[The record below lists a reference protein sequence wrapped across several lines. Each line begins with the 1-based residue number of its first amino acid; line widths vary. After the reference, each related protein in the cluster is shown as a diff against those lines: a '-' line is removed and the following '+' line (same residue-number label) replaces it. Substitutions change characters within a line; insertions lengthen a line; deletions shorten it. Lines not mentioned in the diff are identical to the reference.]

1 MNYISDKKEI
11 NQEINNDSNNKV
23 NIDLLK
29 KENNSIKAK
38 MEGEN
43 EKYDKDKNEMQN
55 DDNNLK
61 EEQNNKEDKVEFSK
75 KIGNYILFEQI
86 GQGTFSKVTKAIHL
100 ITSQQVAVKILDKQ
114 KIEDEVD
121 LERIIREIEIL
132 KNINH
137 PNIAQMYETFS
148 TIHNFY
154 LMMELVKG
162 GDLFDYISNNSSLS
176 ENISCHFFRQ
186 LIGVLEYLFSM
197 GITHRDIKPENILLD
212 ENHLN
217 IKVIDFGLSNYWED
231 NELIKSSCGSPCYA
245 SPEML
250 SGKPYYGDKTDIWSS
265 GVVLYSMLVGSLP
278 FDDQEL
284 YALYEQIKKGKFYLP
299 STLSLES
306 IDLLKR
312 LLQVDPDKRIGI
324 KEIKK
329 HPWFNMEKNPIYRGI
344 NISKEKFPCN
354 MDVITFIYENYFK
367 EEKEIDIDKI
377 VKMIETHACNK
388 YTATYYLSKIYI
400 LKIDNELLLT
410 NIANKVEN
418 NINNDKI
425 INYKIKNSNYKEII
439 IHKCKSND
447 NLDNNYNNYK
457 NYKNNILGKLTDDE
471 IFNNIEQIIN
481 IDINKKEYKTIEK
494 NEMILNNYNKVKNAE
509 NEGVIKNEKNK
520 KLSKG
525 KEELKKL
532 KIVEK
537 KIKNTSNN
545 KNNKK
550 VKILNKR
557 NNNKILYIST
567 LHDTHNNKLYTIDDL
582 RISNNFKKQ
591 YNQIL
596 NKENFNSNCL
606 KDKKLI
612 KKSKNS
618 SNNKSLLK
626 DKKNNIIIMNNNNI
640 IKKIKEINNISKNSN
655 NSKLYDKN
663 QLVFIKKNNT
673 CNKIKGHKKN
683 LTQLKTPPKENNNF
697 NFYVINNIINKDKY
711 FEHKK
716 FETLNYDNKTFT
728 KENMEPN
735 EIKSFV
741 NKKYNIIKNKDKDH
755 EFNIY
760 NKYLT
765 KAKNSENKNNR
776 RNLKIKPNQ
785 IFETFQLNSQLKINK
800 KLKLKEELNKFNK
813 IKVNLKTNNS
823 DLYYDKSPSNTL
835 GINNYKKD
843 LKKIIPKLKLEVINN
858 KIKAKD
864 IISKKITTGNNIIY
878 NYNKIAINNNYS
890 YYTYSNMNSKDY
902 INGNISSINNR
913 SNIASNNKSKVYQ
926 RTNNNQKNCIINK
939 NNKNYLNTINSLNKD
954 NKILTHQRYL
964 TSAIKAKLSNIKAEI
979 NLMKKSNKKSFIA
992 KGNNNSDKKNKV
1004 IKNNNSININNSY
1017 MQDYYTHNLK
1027 KRKNSMRVED
1037 NNLNSYEYKSINTTN
1052 SLDKNI
1058 KKNLSK
1064 RKSYFAT
1071 NRKYIINNH
1080 KEIIRINNTNYIN
1093 SKINTPIKKEF
1104 YINNN
1109 NQNVININ
1117 MVLKQNKHKNRNIN
1131 NYLISSES
1139 MTGTPNNINFVPS
1152 PYFTE
1157 NISLD
1162 NNHKE
1167 KAKFNLS
1174 TLSKKNAKR
1183 KNI

>member
-1 MNYISDKKEI
+1 MNYISDNKEI
-11 NQEINNDSNNKV
+11 NQGINNDSNNKV
-23 NIDLLK
+23 YIDMPK
-29 KENNSIKAK
+29 KENNNLNPK
-38 MEGEN
+38 MEGVK
-43 EKYDKDKNEMQN
+43 EKYDKDKNENQN
-55 DDNNLK
+55 ADNNLK
-61 EEQNNKEDKVEFSK
+61 EEQNNKEYKVEFSK

-86 GQGTFSKVTKAIHL
+86 GRGTFSKVTKAIHL

-162 GDLFDYISNNSSLS
+162 GDLFDYISDNSSLS

-354 MDVITFIYENYFK
+354 IDVITFIYENYFK

-377 VKMIETHACNK
+377 VKMIENHACNK
-388 YTATYYLSKIYI
+388 YTATYYLSKTYI

-410 NIANKVEN
+410 DIANKEEN
-418 NINNDKI
+418 NINNGTI
-425 INYKIKNSNYKEII
+425 INNKIKNSNYKERK

-447 NLDNNYNNYK
+447 NLDKNYN
-457 NYKNNILGKLTDDE
+457 NYKNNILGILTDNE
-471 IFNNIEQIIN
+471 IYNNLEEIIN
-481 IDINKKEYKTIEK
+481 IDINKKENKTIEK
-494 NEMILNNYNKVKNAE
+494 NEMTSNNYNKVKKVE
-509 NEGVIKNEKNK
+509 NEGSIKNEKNK

-525 KEELKKL
+525 KEEMKKF

-537 KIKNTSNN
+537 KIKNTNNN

-567 LHDTHNNKLYTIDDL
+567 THDTPNNKLYTIDNL

-591 YNQIL
+591 YKQIL
-596 NKENFNSNCL
+596 NKDNINSNYL
-606 KDKKLI
+606 KEKKLI

-640 IKKIKEINNISKNSN
+640 IKKVKEINNISKINN

-673 CNKIKGHKKN
+673 CNKIKEHKKN
-683 LTQLKTPPKENNNF
+683 LTQLKTPPKEKNNNF
-697 NFYVINNIINKDKY
+697 NFYVINNIINKDKC
-711 FEHKK
+711 FERKK
-716 FETLNYDNKTFT
+716 FETLNYDNTTFI

-741 NKKYNIIKNKDKDH
+741 NKKYNIIKNKDKDR

-785 IFETFQLNSQLKINK
+785 IFGTFQLNSQLKINK

-823 DLYYDKSPSNTL
+823 ALHYDKSPSNTL
-835 GINNYKKD
+835 EINNYKRD
-843 LKKIIPKLKLEVINN
+843 LKKIIPKLKLEIINN

-864 IISKKITTGNNIIY
+864 INSKKITKENNIIY
-878 NYNKIAINNNYS
+878 NYNKIATNNNYS
-890 YYTYSNMNSKDY
+890 YYAYSNVNSKDY
-902 INGNISSINNR
+902 INTNISSINNR
-913 SNIASNNKSKVYQ
+913 SNIESNNKSKIYQ
-926 RTNNNQKNCIINK
+926 RKNNNQKNCIINK

-954 NKILTHQRYL
+954 NKILTHQRNL
-964 TSAIKAKLSNIKAEI
+964 SSAIKAKLSNIQADTYLI
-979 NLMKKSNKKSFIA
+979 RKSNKKPFIA
-992 KGNNNSDKKNKV
+992 KDNNNSDKKNKV

-1017 MQDYYTHNLK
+1017 MQDYYAHNLK
-1027 KRKNSMRVED
+1027 KRKNLRRLED

-1064 RKSYFAT
+1064 RTSYFVT

-1080 KEIIRINNTNYIN
+1080 NEIIKINNTNYIN

-1131 NYLISSES
+1131 NYLISAES
-1139 MTGTPNNINFVPS
+1139 MSDTPNNINFVPS

-1157 NISLD
+1157 NISL
-1162 NNHKE
+1162 NNNYKE
-1167 KAKFNLS
+1167 KAKFNFS

>member
-1 MNYISDKKEI
+1 MNYISDNKEI
-11 NQEINNDSNNKV
+11 NQGIKNDNNNKV
-23 NIDLLK
+23 YIDIPK
-29 KENNSIKAK
+29 KENNIVKPGL
-38 MEGEN
+38 EGEN
-43 EKYDKDKNEMQN
+43 KKYYKDKNEMQN
-55 DDNNLK
+55 ADNNNLK
-61 EEQNNKEDKVEFSK
+61 EKQNNKDDKVEFSK
-75 KIGNYILFEQI
+75 KIGNYVLFEQI
-86 GQGTFSKVTKAIHL
+86 GRGTFSKVTKAIHL
-100 ITSQQVAVKILDKQ
+100 ITSQQVAVKILNKQ

-137 PNIAQMYETFS
+137 PNIAQMYETYS

-162 GDLFDYISNNSSLS
+162 GDLFDYISDNSSLS
-176 ENISCHFFRQ
+176 ENQSCHFFRQ

-284 YALYEQIKKGKFYLP
+284 YSLYEQIKKGKFYLP

-324 KEIKK
+324 KEIKR
-329 HPWFNMEKNPIYRGI
+329 HTWFNMEKNPIYRGI
-344 NISKEKFPCN
+344 NISKEKFPYN
-354 MDVITFIYENYFK
+354 MDAIKFIYENYFK
-367 EEKEIDIDKI
+367 KEKEIDIDKI

-410 NIANKVEN
+410 NIGNTEEN
-418 NINNDKI
+418 NINNNKI
-425 INYKIKNSNYKEII
+425 INYKTKNSSYKERNF
-439 IHKCKSND
+439 HKCKSND
-447 NLDNNYNNYK
+447 NLDNNYNNYR
-457 NYKNNILGKLTDDE
+457 NNILGKLTDND
-471 IFNNIEQIIN
+471 IYNNIEQIIN
-481 IDINKKEYKTIEK
+481 IDKNKTIEK
-494 NEMILNNYNKVKNAE
+494 NEMILNNYNRIKNVE
-509 NEGVIKNEKNK
+509 NEEIIKNEKNK

-545 KNNKK
+545 KNDKK
-550 VKILNKR
+550 AKILNKR
-557 NNNKILYIST
+557 NNNKILYISVT
-567 LHDTHNNKLYTIDDL
+567 HDTLNNKLDTLDDL

-591 YNQIL
+591 YKQTL
-596 NKENFNSNCL
+596 NKENINSNCL

-612 KKSKNS
+612 KKSKNN

-626 DKKNNIIIMNNNNI
+626 GKKNNITIKNNKNI
-640 IKKIKEINNISKNSN
+640 IKKVKEISNISKNNN
-655 NSKLYDKN
+655 NSQLYDKN
-663 QLVFIKKNNT
+663 QIVFFKKNNT
-673 CNKIKGHKKN
+673 SNKIKEHKKN
-683 LTQLKTPPKENNNF
+683 LPQLKTPPKENNNF

-711 FEHKK
+711 FKHKK
-716 FETLNYDNKTFT
+716 FETLKYDNKALT

-741 NKKYNIIKNKDKDH
+741 NKRYNIIKNKDKEN
-755 EFNIY
+755 EFNMY

-765 KAKNSENKNNR
+765 KTKNSEKKNNG
-776 RNLKIKPNQ
+776 RNLNIKPNQ
-785 IFETFQLNSQLKINK
+785 MFETFQFNSQLKINK
-800 KLKLKEELNKFNK
+800 KIKLKEDLNKFNK
-813 IKVNLKTNNS
+813 IKVNIKTNNS
-823 DLYYDKSPSNTL
+823 YLYYDKSPSNTL
-835 GINNYKKD
+835 EINNYKKD
-843 LKKIIPKLKLEVINN
+843 LKKIIPKLKLEGINN
-858 KIKAKD
+858 KIKAKVKN
-864 IISKKITTGNNIIY
+864 SKKITKENNIFY
-878 NYNKIAINNNYS
+878 NYNKIANNNYS
-890 YYTYSNMNSKDY
+890 YYAYSNMNSKDY
-902 INGNISSINNR
+902 INENISSINNR
-913 SNIASNNKSKVYQ
+913 SNIVSNNKSKIYQ
-926 RTNNNQKNCIINK
+926 RENNHLKNCIISK
-939 NNKNYLNTINSLNKD
+939 NNKNYLNIINFLNKD
-954 NKILTHQRYL
+954 IKILTHQRNL
-964 TSAIKAKLSNIKAEI
+964 SSAIKTKLSNIKAEI
-979 NLMKKSNKKSFIA
+979 NLMRKSNKKSIIA
-992 KGNNNSDKKNKV
+992 KRNNNSDKKNKN

-1017 MQDYYTHNLK
+1017 MQDYFAHNLN
-1027 KRKNSMRVED
+1027 KRKNSMRLED
-1037 NNLNSYEYKSINTTN
+1037 NNLNSYKYKSINSTN
-1052 SLDKNI
+1052 SFDKNI
-1058 KKNLSK
+1058 KKNLPK
-1064 RKSYFAT
+1064 RTSYFVA

-1080 KEIIRINNTNYIN
+1080 NQIIKINNTKYIN
-1093 SKINTPIKKEF
+1093 SKINRPIKKEY

-1139 MTGTPNNINFVPS
+1139 MNDTPNNINFVPS

-1162 NNHKE
+1162 NNYKE

-1174 TLSKKNAKR
+1174 TLFKRNAKR
-1183 KNI
+1183 KNM